1 MANQLDLEEQ
11 EQLDQIKHFWKQHGN
26 LITWIL
32 IAVLAAFAGWNAYQL
47 WQRNQSEQASA
58 MYDELDRQSRQAD
71 LALVER
77 AFADMKDRYPRTTYA
92 WQGALLAAKVL
103 SEGGK
108 TDSANAA
115 LTWILGSSADDGY
128 KAIARLRLAGLLAEG
143 KFFDQALAQ
152 LGGDFP
158 AQFQGL
164 AADRR
169 GDVLQLQGKT
179 SEARAAFGQ
188 AYKLLDERV
197 EYRRLV
203 ELKLNALGVDPR
215 AATAD
220 GAATL
225 AAAGGASASGATK

>member
-11 EQLDQIKHFWKQHGN
+11 EQLDQIKHYWKQYGN

-32 IAVLAAFAGWNAYQL
+32 VAVLAAFAGWNGYQL
-47 WQRNQSEQASA
+47 WQRNQAEQASA

-77 AFADMKDRYPRTTYA
+77 AFSDMKDRYPRTTYA
-92 WQGALLAAKVL
+92 WQGALLAARVL

-108 TDSANAA
+108 TDAANAA
-115 LTWILGSSADDGY
+115 LTWVVGSSADDGY
-128 KAIARLRLAGLLAEG
+128 KAIARLRLAGLLADG
-143 KFFDQALAQ
+143 KSFDQALAQ
-152 LGGDFP
+152 LAGDFP
-158 AQFQGL
+158 TQFQGL

-169 GDVLQLQGKT
+169 GDILQLQGKT
-179 SEARAAFGQ
+179 GEARTAYGQ
-188 AYKLLDERV
+188 AYKALDERV

-215 AATAD
+215 AAAAD
-220 GAATL
+220 GAATV
-225 AAAGGASASGATK
+225 AATGGASASGATK